1 MRRMT
6 DVSRSYLVCA
16 TQRSG
21 STLLCELLKS
31 TGVAGR
37 PEEYFE
43 ARHDTGAPP
52 HPRDFLE
59 GLAYTGLGIRNDARP
74 TEAPAYSS
82 LAGLADY
89 REHLERTFAQGTTPN
104 GVFGAKLMFNQLG
117 ELRALAGGL
126 PEFADVGLEV
136 LLDRLFRNPR
146 YIWISRRDA
155 VRQAV
160 SMWKALQTR
169 RWRAADGDGDDGPT
183 PSAPQYR
190 FDAIDHLV
198 RRFEA
203 EERGWRRF
211 FTAHGIEPLTIAY
224 EHDLTS
230 DPDRAV
236 RRALEWVGVAPPAG
250 WHASAPMDR
259 QGDAHSDDWVA
270 AYHRDRAGIGSQG
283 PLRAAS

>member
-1 MRRMT
+1 MT

-21 STLLCELLKS
+21 STLLCELLKN

-43 ARHDTGAPP
+43 AMRDTGAPP
-52 HPRDFLE
+52 HPGDFLE
-59 GLAYTGLGIRNDARP
+59 GLAHTGLEIRHDARSP
-74 TEAPAYSS
+74 EAPAYSS

-89 REHLERTFAQGTTPN
+89 RAHLERTFALGTTAN
-104 GVFGAKLMFNQLG
+104 GMFGAKLMFNQLG
-117 ELRALAGGL
+117 ELGALAGAL
-126 PEFADVGLEV
+126 PEFAGVGLEV
-136 LLDRLFRNPR
+136 LLDRLFTSPR
-146 YIWISRRDA
+146 YIWMSRRDT

-183 PSAPQYR
+183 PPAPRYR

-203 EERGWRRF
+203 DERGWGRF
-211 FTAHGIEPLTIAY
+211 FAAHEIEPLTIGY
-224 EHDLTS
+224 EHDLTF
-230 DPDRAV
+230 DPDRTV

-250 WHASAPMDR
+250 WHATAPMDR
-259 QGDAHSDDWVA
+259 QGDADSDDWVA
-270 AYHRDRAGIGSQG
+270 AYHRDRARIGSQG